1 MVKYAKTT
9 NSSVTRMEIA
19 CIEIDAFSLIK
30 KNEQYI
36 ASIAEVKWTL
46 TYEMAIFGIPEKKKI
61 LL

>member
-1 MVKYAKTT
+1 
-9 NSSVTRMEIA
+9 MEIA